1 MRLSEFKDEKG
12 IEVVAQLLVP
22 ISKIVSNKENAA
34 IQKRLK
40 DQGGSML
47 DFASAMLRN
56 SPRAVMDM
64 LAILDGK
71 DPEHYH
77 CSAATALRDVFN
89 MLSDP
94 ELLSLFGLQSQTP
107 VSSGS
112 ASESTGVPAAQ
123 HGSSATPAQST
134 SRPKKKKRSRST

>member
-12 IEVVAQLLVP
+12 IEVVAQLLAP

-56 SPRAVMDM
+56 SSRDVMDM
-64 LAILDGK
+64 LAIL
-71 DPEHYH
+71 
-77 CSAATALRDVFN
+77 TAKTRNTTTAPPLR
-89 MLSDP
+89 
-94 ELLSLFGLQSQTP
+94 
-107 VSSGS
+107 
-112 ASESTGVPAAQ
+112 PA
-123 HGSSATPAQST
+123 
-134 SRPKKKKRSRST
+134 

>member
-22 ISKIVSNKENAA
+22 ISKIFSNKENAA

-89 MLSDP
+89 MISDP

-112 ASESTGVPAAQ
+112 GWAPGQ
-123 HGSSATPAQST
+123 RSSLLD
-134 SRPKKKKRSRST
+134 